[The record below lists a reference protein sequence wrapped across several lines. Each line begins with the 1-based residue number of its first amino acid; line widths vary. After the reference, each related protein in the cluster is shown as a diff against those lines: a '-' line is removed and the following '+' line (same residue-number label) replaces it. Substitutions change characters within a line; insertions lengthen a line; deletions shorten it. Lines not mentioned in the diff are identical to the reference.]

1 MSNETNNEKTTNLLY
16 GTLAIAGLALIAV
29 IYLLAVR
36 FNGGDVKIGYV
47 KSDVLLAQY
56 KPAMAVQQRMQLE
69 SAQAQQELE
78 GRYKELQA
86 MDADLQKKSQVL
98 TQQALAPQIER
109 FQKKQNEF
117 YQIQQGHQQQ
127 LQQKQA
133 QLLEPI
139 FQDIS
144 NFINKYGKDHG
155 FTVVLG
161 TPMEGLVVYGDPAA
175 DLTETILTELNAKVP
190 PTMPTPF
197 ENAKGDSAKK

>member
-1 MSNETNNEKTTNLLY
+1 MTNDKMTKLTY
-16 GTLAIAGLALIAV
+16 AFFAAAGLSLIAV
-29 IYLLAVR
+29 IYLLTAQ
-36 FNGGDVKIGYV
+36 FGQGNVKIGYV

-56 KPAMAVQQRMQLE
+56 KPAMAVNQRMQME

-78 GRYKELQA
+78 GRYKELQS
-86 MDADLQKKSQVL
+86 MDADLQNKLKVL
-98 TQQALAPQIER
+98 TQQALAPQIEK

-155 FTVVLG
+155 FTVILG
-161 TPMEGLVVYGDPAA
+161 TPMEGLVVYGDAGA

-190 PTMPTPF
+190 PSIPAPF
-197 ENAKGDSAKK
+197 ETGKPDSTKK

>member
-1 MSNETNNEKTTNLLY
+1 MSNEMSNDKMTKLTY
-16 GTLAIAGLALIAV
+16 AFFAAAGLSLIAV
-29 IYLLAVR
+29 IYLLSVQ
-36 FNGGDVKIGYV
+36 FGHGGVKIGYV

-69 SAQAQQELE
+69 SVGAQKELE

-86 MDADLQKKSQVL
+86 MDTDLQNKLKVL

-117 YQIQQGHQQQ
+117 YQLQQGHQQA

-155 FTVVLG
+155 FTVILG
-161 TPMEGLVVYGDPAA
+161 TPMEGLVVYGDSGA
-175 DLTETILTELNAKVP
+175 DLTDTILTELNAKVP
-190 PTMPTPF
+190 PTMPVPF
-197 ENAKGDSAKK
+197 DTGSADSAKK

>member
-1 MSNETNNEKTTNLLY
+1 MY
-16 GTLAIAGLALIAV
+16 GFFAAAGLALIAAL
-29 IYLLAVR
+29 YLLFVH
-36 FNGGDVKIGYV
+36 FNGGNVKIGYV

-78 GRYKELQA
+78 GRYKELQS
-86 MDADLQKKSQVL
+86 MDAELQKKLQVL
-98 TQQALAPQIER
+98 TQQALAPQIEK

-117 YQIQQGHQQQ
+117 YQLQQGHQQQ

-155 FTVVLG
+155 YTVILG
-161 TPMEGLVVYGDPAA
+161 TPMEGLVVYGDAGA

-197 ENAKGDSAKK
+197 ETATPDSAKK

>member
-1 MSNETNNEKTTNLLY
+1 MSNEMPNDKTTNLTY
-16 GTLAIAGLALIAV
+16 AFFAAAGLSLIAV
-29 IYLLAVR
+29 IYLLTVQ
-36 FNGGDVKIGYV
+36 FGHGNVKIGFV

-56 KPAMAVQQRMQLE
+56 KPAMAVNQRMQME

-78 GRYKELQA
+78 GRYKELQS
-86 MDADLQKKSQVL
+86 MDADLQNKLKVL
-98 TQQALAPQIER
+98 TQQALAPQIEK

-127 LQQKQA
+127 LQQRQA

-155 FTVVLG
+155 FTVILG
-161 TPMEGLVVYGDPAA
+161 TPMEGLVVYGDAGA

-190 PTMPTPF
+190 PSVPAPFNSGTP
-197 ENAKGDSAKK
+197 DSTKK

>member
-1 MSNETNNEKTTNLLY
+1 MSNEMNNETTNKMMY
-16 GTLAIAGLALIAV
+16 GFFAAAGLSLISV
-29 IYLLAVR
+29 IYLLSLH
-36 FNGGDVKIGYV
+36 FNGGNVKIGYV

-56 KPAMAVQQRMQLE
+56 KPAMAVQQRMQME

-78 GRYKELQA
+78 GRYKELQS
-86 MDADLQKKSQVL
+86 MDAELQKKLQVL
-98 TQQALAPQIER
+98 TQQALAPQIEK
-109 FQKKQNEF
+109 FQKRQNEF
-117 YQIQQGHQQQ
+117 YQLQQGHQQQ

-155 FTVVLG
+155 YTVVLG

-190 PTMPTPF
+190 PTIPMPF
-197 ENAKGDSAKK
+197 ENAIPDSAKK